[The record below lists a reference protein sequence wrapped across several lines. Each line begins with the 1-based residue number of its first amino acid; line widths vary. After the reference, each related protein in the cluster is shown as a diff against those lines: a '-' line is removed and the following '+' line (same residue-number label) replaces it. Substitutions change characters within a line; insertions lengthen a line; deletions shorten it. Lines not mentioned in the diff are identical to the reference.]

1 MKRYTLYIIVA
12 ILGMLNIQ
20 PAEAQQKNDQNAL
33 YIFRNDG
40 GFNAFFFADI
50 ERIEYSKIDT
60 LGHEQ
65 SDYVVQ
71 EIYAMDSI
79 FRIPVSAIDSVAF
92 VAPKNKVKEDVVC
105 PDKTMTD
112 YIVASDSVSW
122 FRLSASA
129 PSSIIPKVGDKLLI
143 ENPVKYLPDGFSG
156 KVTKVSNGSD
166 GTTIETDPL
175 ALEDLFDRFIAKAAA
190 GSNASVAAGT
200 RGIINGISDEYVNQ
214 DVIEL
219 PVLSGSFSPATFSGD
234 AFKAFNDNFAISLE
248 GTASGSYTL
257 TPKITDFRAFIYADI
272 SEGVKYSQYMK
283 MDNEAQIAL
292 TASGTIGA
300 NLDIPLEFGAD
311 KIDGILKNNRRTY
324 AKNFGLFC
332 VDFSYGWFFNG
343 KGSVNSSI
351 SYGLKGG
358 SLSTVSYDEPFFHIP
373 VKEDFKVNM
382 SSNCSDGEWEVDGW
396 GYGLSVSTGIYA
408 KAEAKIRFL
417 GRTWQTEA
425 RAEAGVRFEEN
436 TSVEPAEAGGTEIL
450 ETPALY
456 TKAFANDNVTRAYYG
471 GIQLSVKKGIGMG
484 VDYSIFNYS
493 NELTIGKR
501 ELFYSVPDMK
511 SIKWEVDNKAPWR
524 GTLTV
529 PLEKELLFPKQVGLA
544 VFDVTDAEKPQQV
557 VNYWKTGSYINNKAY
572 SQIKEVVE
580 TLEPSK
586 QYTAYPQVKLYNYP
600 ILADKQVNVALGAP
614 MMDIKPKA
622 VEFDENPGYKDIEV
636 ITNVKNTEFTTEDAW
651 LNETKPTWNNE
662 EGRLTV
668 HAPALPDGT
677 DTRKGYVIGVGYDK
691 DGKELLRDTVTITQ
705 LRPILQASPNPVT
718 FEQKGGTVKVTL
730 NTTLAQ
736 IEAQIQEGGN
746 LDKFF
751 TMTLNADNTITVTA
765 PENTTGQE
773 LSGNIIVKGT
783 SPGGQKA
790 ELNLNVIQKG
800 EEGETSKYWIKA
812 SPESVTFDKSGGSQQ
827 ITLTE
832 NLDEEVTQQD
842 LWLNALTVYPENEE
856 KWLQGAWVDDDYND
870 IFTISAGENTTGRT
884 RTATIYFQIYNK
896 DKSFF
901 IEKAVPVSQAAEEGS
916 NPVIPDDF
924 SIDQVNFGIAGTYN
938 MVVTV
943 TEDGKTETNIDDSN
957 WADYLVSGIFT
968 DLSISKTANGLHI
981 EGTSSHPASMEN
993 NYYDSESSISFD
1005 IVDMTDGFKGSM
1017 ITNLSFSTKEVK
1029 NANGKEGKNE
1039 GAVNV
1044 SNIPFN
1050 QQGYDVYRWKGF
1062 YSNSDITISNFK
1074 DEHYL
1079 KETWNDKVT
1088 IKKTV
1093 YEMKPNCDQGAY
1105 IDIIENR
1112 NYSRATRSSYSES
1125 NAIKLKKRIMLY

>member
-1 MKRYTLYIIVA
+1 MKRYTLYILVA

-92 VAPKNKVKEDVVC
+92 VTPKNKIKEDVVC

-143 ENPVKYLPDGFSG
+143 ENPVKYLPDGFAG

-166 GTTIETDPL
+166 GTTIKTDPL

-190 GSNASVAAGT
+190 GSNASVTAGT
-200 RGIINGISDEYVNQ
+200 RGLINGISDEYVNQ

-300 NLDIPLEFGAD
+300 NLDIPLEIGAD

-382 SSNCSDGEWEVDGW
+382 SSNCSDGEWETDGW

-493 NELTIGKR
+493 NELTFGHEEHR
-501 ELFYSVPDMK
+501 
-511 SIKWEVDNKAPWR
+511 
-524 GTLTV
+524 
-529 PLEKELLFPKQVGLA
+529 VG
-544 VFDVTDAEKPQQV
+544 
-557 VNYWKTGSYINNKAY
+557 S
-572 SQIKEVVE
+572 
-580 TLEPSK
+580 
-586 QYTAYPQVKLYNYP
+586 
-600 ILADKQVNVALGAP
+600 
-614 MMDIKPKA
+614 
-622 VEFDENPGYKDIEV
+622 
-636 ITNVKNTEFTTEDAW
+636 
-651 LNETKPTWNNE
+651 
-662 EGRLTV
+662 R
-668 HAPALPDGT
+668 
-677 DTRKGYVIGVGYDK
+677 
-691 DGKELLRDTVTITQ
+691 
-705 LRPILQASPNPVT
+705 
-718 FEQKGGTVKVTL
+718 
-730 NTTLAQ
+730 
-736 IEAQIQEGGN
+736 QEGA
-746 LDKFF
+746 LER
-751 TMTLNADNTITVTA
+751 NTHCA
-765 PENTTGQE
+765 P
-773 LSGNIIVKGT
+773 
-783 SPGGQKA
+783 
-790 ELNLNVIQKG
+790 
-800 EEGETSKYWIKA
+800 
-812 SPESVTFDKSGGSQQ
+812 
-827 ITLTE
+827 
-832 NLDEEVTQQD
+832 
-842 LWLNALTVYPENEE
+842 
-856 KWLQGAWVDDDYND
+856 
-870 IFTISAGENTTGRT
+870 
-884 RTATIYFQIYNK
+884 
-896 DKSFF
+896 
-901 IEKAVPVSQAAEEGS
+901 
-916 NPVIPDDF
+916 
-924 SIDQVNFGIAGTYN
+924 
-938 MVVTV
+938 
-943 TEDGKTETNIDDSN
+943 
-957 WADYLVSGIFT
+957 
-968 DLSISKTANGLHI
+968 
-981 EGTSSHPASMEN
+981 
-993 NYYDSESSISFD
+993 
-1005 IVDMTDGFKGSM
+1005 
-1017 ITNLSFSTKEVK
+1017 
-1029 NANGKEGKNE
+1029 
-1039 GAVNV
+1039 
-1044 SNIPFN
+1044 
-1050 QQGYDVYRWKGF
+1050 
-1062 YSNSDITISNFK
+1062 
-1074 DEHYL
+1074 
-1079 KETWNDKVT
+1079 
-1088 IKKTV
+1088 
-1093 YEMKPNCDQGAY
+1093 
-1105 IDIIENR
+1105 
-1112 NYSRATRSSYSES
+1112 
-1125 NAIKLKKRIMLY
+1125 